1 MRHIKLELFHTLL
14 LNNLDF
20 ELSDTILALL
30 IIGPLAGLIAICFM
44 KLMIYVSSIP
54 KKFNISP
61 WKSPIIAGCLC
72 GFVGLF
78 LEEVLGLGTE
88 TVLLIITKI

>member
-1 MRHIKLELFHTLL
+1 
-14 LNNLDF
+14 
-20 ELSDTILALL
+20 
-30 IIGPLAGLIAICFM
+30 M

-54 KKFNISP
+54 KFNISP

-88 TVLLIITKI
+88 TVLLIITKNLDVTFLLILLITKLF